1 MFSLGLNFTLLF
13 GIKIHFMGVSLG
25 FGRHQG
31 CIDIRIEASIDVSL
45 SVHHQT
51 LLQLG
56 VCLLTGRSSVES
68 HSRYSATCTIWLMMR
83 SSSYVKT
90 KHNLQDRETIIL
102 DFRIASHFKHGANTS
117 LFLNMFF
124 SHCYRNCSEHEMQ
137 SKTKSECFMY
147 FPLCITC
154 ICLFMWSLWHVAN
167 IKLKRSITDD
177 LM

>member
-13 GIKIHFMGVSLG
+13 RIKIHFMGVSLG

-31 CIDIRIEASIDVSL
+31 CIDIRIDVSL

-102 DFRIASHFKHGANTS
+102 AFRIASHFKHGANTS

-124 SHCYRNCSEHEMQ
+124 LANVIGIVQNMKCKVKQ
-137 SKTKSECFMY
+137 SLIV
-147 FPLCITC
+147 LCIS
-154 ICLFMWSLWHVAN
+154 LFV
-167 IKLKRSITDD
+167 
-177 LM
+177 